1 MVMEW
6 ENGQM
11 IPRLLAQEVV
21 FLDWHA
27 NHDWNANG
35 DVACQIHAE
44 QYCMLLKG
52 YQGTD
57 SVGPKLP

>member
-21 FLDWHA
+21 FLDWRA
-27 NHDWNANG
+27 NHDWNGNG

-44 QYCMLLKG
+44 QYCMLLRG
-52 YQGTD
+52 YQ
-57 SVGPKLP
+57 